1 MQDEATPPEE
11 PGSDAA
17 ARARKG
23 PRHAAPRKSLLARI
37 QLPAGK
43 AMALAAMPTAVFVG
57 LSLTPRLALA
67 EDKEIPY
74 AAGPCAESSEEPSAP
89 ASSSPSQSPGPSGG
103 ASPGPTATPGRT
115 DGSDGSDES
124 AESAESTGSAEPL
137 SGESPSAGRT
147 EGATT
152 AESPDP
158 AATSGGSGHPLD
170 PLGLGDA
177 IEDLLG
183 HPGRTP
189 EPTPTP
195 TASGDGAASGPPDPA
210 DPVDPA
216 DPSEPADPADPSEP
230 SDPAGTAPGASPSA
244 DTSEPAETAEP
255 AADEAERIRKAIA
268 DAAEQAGASVEEL
281 DEDAK
286 GLDPRKDADIPDG
299 AKPHFPCPT
308 EDPAAFA
315 AAELEPGLPLLADD
329 PWILESSLLTLNGL
343 KYHGIVEVR
352 TGSGKVKKALKFTA
366 RSIDIGDLH
375 QLAKGPEGT
384 TLHVEARKGSTS
396 TIREGTVTMYTEELK
411 GDLFGLIPVTFSP
424 RTPPPVNVPF
434 AFFTGVTVVQAG
446 QFGGTLTV
454 PGLHN
459 RISGGIS
466 GN

>member
-1 MQDEATPPEE
+1 MQGEATPPEE

-17 ARARKG
+17 ARVRKG
-23 PRHAAPRKSLLARI
+23 PRHAAPRRSLLARI

-103 ASPGPTATPGRT
+103 ASPSSAATPGPTATPGRT
-115 DGSDGSDES
+115 DGSD
-124 AESAESTGSAEPL
+124 ESAESTGSAEPL
-137 SGESPSAGRT
+137 SGQSPSAGRT

-195 TASGDGAASGPPDPA
+195 TASRDGAASGPP
-210 DPVDPA
+210 
-216 DPSEPADPADPSEP
+216 DPADPSEP
-230 SDPAGTAPGASPSA
+230 SDPAGTAPSASPSA
-244 DTSEPAETAEP
+244 D
-255 AADEAERIRKAIA
+255 AADADDEAERTRKAIA

-286 GLDPRKDADIPDG
+286 GLDPRKDADIPDA

-375 QLAKGPEGT
+375 QLSKGPEGT

-434 AFFTGVTVVQAG
+434 AFFTEVTVVQAG